1 MTKIFLDV
9 ECYPNYFLVLLKKE
23 NGKIKYFELDEE
35 RQLDINT
42 LEHYLQTAETI
53 GFNSRNYDMPMILY
67 ALRGHDNK
75 ALKILSDRIIS
86 NEESTYDI
94 LCSESLWCPSYY
106 NHIDL
111 FKVPPGTGASLKIY
125 GARLQSEKLQD
136 LPYPPDQRLNT
147 IQKHEVLTY
156 CANDVDLT
164 IDLYNALSKQLEIR
178 QDITKEYRI
187 DVRSKSDTQI
197 AESLLRRQLSFISEP
212 LSEYKFKYNK
222 PSYIS
227 FETPVLQKLLS
238 DTESLEFIGNREED
252 IKKDNGIPN
261 EVIIKDK
268 LYSFGIGGL
277 HSAEKNRAIVTS
289 NDEMLID
296 LDVVSYYPSIILNN
310 EYSPRQ
316 LDKQEFLELYRKIFN
331 ERIEAKQNGDIF
343 KSQVFKII
351 LNGSFGKFG
360 DRYSKLLYDPE
371 MLVHTTLTGQ
381 LSLLMLIE
389 ILELNG
395 FSVVS
400 ANTDG
405 IAVYF
410 KTKDYKTLQQLINN
424 WQEKTALKLEETRYK
439 ALYNESVNSY
449 IAIKEDDSLKCKGHF
464 VTGSLSNNAHVKV
477 CNQAVI
483 DYLTKGV
490 PVEETIENAEKT
502 PENFTMFIKVEN
514 GGIWKGQYLGRV
526 VRWYWA
532 TNGEPIYRQSEEVEL
547 KKDGTPKK
555 DVKVANSDGAC
566 SLMDLSE
573 PMQNLDIARY
583 IAECY
588 KMLENIGVTV
598 EHNRRA
604 A

>member
-9 ECYPNYFLVLLKKE
+9 ECYPNYFLVMLKKLD
-23 NGKIKYFELDEE
+23 GKVKYFELDEDKSF
-35 RQLDINT
+35 DIDT
-42 LEHYLQTAETI
+42 LEHYLHTYETI
-53 GFNSRNYDMPMILY
+53 GFNTRNYDMPMILY
-67 ALRGHDNK
+67 ALRGAGNK

-86 NEESTYDI
+86 KEESTYDI
-94 LCSESLWCPSYY
+94 LCSENLWCPRYY

-111 FKVPPGTGASLKIY
+111 FKVLPGTGASLKMC

-136 LPYPPDQRLNT
+136 LPYPPDQNLN
-147 IQKHEVLTY
+147 QKQKQEVLTY
-156 CANDVDLT
+156 CVNDVDLT
-164 IDLYNALSKQLEIR
+164 IDLYKALSKELEIR
-178 QDITKEYRI
+178 EDITKEYKM
-187 DVRSKSDTQI
+187 DMRSKSDAQI
-197 AESLLRRQLSFISEP
+197 AESLLRKQLSTISDP
-212 LSEYKFKYNK
+212 LSDYKFKYNK

-238 DTESLEFIGNREED
+238 DTESIEFIGNRDED
-252 IKKDNGIPN
+252 IKKDNSIPN
-261 EVIIKDK
+261 EIIIKDK
-268 LYSFGIGGL
+268 PYSFGIGGL

-449 IAIKEDDSLKCKGHF
+449 IAIKEDGSLKCKGHF

-483 DYLTKGV
+483 DYLTKDI

-502 PENFTMFIKVEN
+502 PENFTLFIKVAS
-514 GGIWKGQYLGRV
+514 GGIWKGQYLGKV
-526 VRWYWA
+526 VRWYWV

-555 DVKVANSDGAC
+555 DVKVSNSDGAC
-566 SLMDLSE
+566 PLMDLSV
-573 PMQNLDIARY
+573 PMQNLDTSRY

-588 KMLENIGVTV
+588 KMLENIGVNV
-598 EHNRRA
+598 EQNRRA